1 MGAPSFADAAG
12 HLRTVRD
19 LLRFAVS
26 RFEDAQLSFGHG
38 SDNAYDEAT
47 YLILH
52 TLHLPLHRLEPFL
65 DAALL
70 PGEIRAVLDVL
81 ERRVT
86 QRLPAA
92 YITREAWLGDY
103 RFHVDQRVVVP
114 RSHIAEL
121 IEEGLSAW
129 VPDPDAVSDALD
141 LCTGSG
147 CLAILLALAF
157 PAARVDAVDL
167 SAEALE
173 VARSNV
179 QDYALENRVT
189 LVQSD
194 LFAGLAGRR
203 YQLIVSN
210 PPYLDAEAMRDLPPE
225 HRHEPALG
233 LAAGADGMDAVRRIL
248 DQAHRHLLPGGILV
262 VEVGGG
268 RAAFEA
274 AFPRLEPTWLSTRA
288 GDDLVFLLERDR
300 LI

>member
-1 MGAPSFADAAG
+1 MGASSFADAAG
-12 HLRTVRD
+12 HLRSVRD

-26 RFEDAQLSFGHG
+26 RFEEAQLSFGQG
-38 SDNAYDEAT
+38 SDNAYDEAA

-52 TLHLPLHRLEPFL
+52 TLHLPLQRLEPFL

-70 PGEIRAVLDVL
+70 PGEIRAVLNVL

-103 RFHVDQRVVVP
+103 RFRVDQRVVVP

-129 VPDPDAVSDALD
+129 LPDPGAVSDALD

-157 PAARVDAVDL
+157 PHARVDAVDL
-167 SAEALE
+167 SAGALE
-173 VARSNV
+173 VARGNIE
-179 QDYALENRVT
+179 DYGLEGRVT

-210 PPYLDAEAMRDLPPE
+210 PPYVDAKAMRDLPPE
-225 HRHEPALG
+225 YRHEPALA
-233 LAAGADGMDAVRRIL
+233 LAAGTDGMDAVRGIL

-262 VEVGGG
+262 VEVGSG

-288 GDDLVFLLERDR
+288 GDDLVFLLERNQ